1 MAGTIEV
8 GGYDLSLDTPVAKA
22 RCRMLARRIE
32 EVLPGVCD
40 TRLEEEGGQPQFWC
54 GLRPA
59 TPTNIPYIGKT
70 RVGRLWVNAGHG
82 TLGWTHG
89 AGSGKALAELISGE
103 IPAMAFGFYGF
114 DDAGCQSG
122 RLAD

>member
-1 MAGTIEV
+1 M
-8 GGYDLSLDTPVAKA
+8 
-22 RCRMLARRIE
+22 
-32 EVLPGVCD
+32 CD
-40 TRLEEEGGQPQFWC
+40 TRLEEEGGAPQFWT

-70 RVGRLWVNAGHG
+70 SVDRLWVNAGHG

-103 IPAMAFGFYGF
+103 IPAMAFKFYGIEKTRSR
-114 DDAGCQSG
+114 AS
-122 RLAD
+122 LSSA